1 VLDIG
6 PANLGPP
13 DLDGRQ
19 DEVEMIDDKNR
30 AVFNQQRK
38 AVSTCSQQNNEFI
51 DYNIN
56 PKRRFQILALDTS
69 SVQNLCDDIDA
80 NYPSKPLRTAQNAA
94 AKATP
99 ADQIPFRRAP
109 GMA

>member
-6 PANLGPP
+6 PDLGAP
-13 DLDGRQ
+13 DLDSSQ
-19 DEVEMIDDKNR
+19 DEVESIDDKHR

-38 AVSTCSQQNNEFI
+38 AVSPCKQQNNEFI
-51 DYNIN
+51 DYNLDSQ
-56 PKRRFQILALDTS
+56 KRFQILALDTS